1 MIPLRDA
8 VKSRSTPFVN
18 YALIVINLGVFIYEA
33 TLPSEWFRR
42 LMIGYGLVPAQLN
55 VHHPFAYLTL
65 VSSMFLHGSWVHVL
79 SNMWVLF
86 IFGDNVEDRMGHGR
100 YLAFYL
106 LAGLAAGLVQA
117 AFAAHSSVPT
127 IGASG
132 AIAGVLGAY
141 LLFYPRGRVL
151 TVIPL
156 FIFPWLME
164 IPAFVFLGLWFLL
177 QLWSGVMALGQ
188 LGSAQVSG
196 IAWWAHVGG
205 FAFGLLAARA
215 FAHRRQGLFA

>member
-1 MIPLRDA
+1 MIPLRDT
-8 VKSRSTPFVN
+8 VRSRSTPFVN
-18 YALIVINLGVFIYEA
+18 YTLIAVNLVIFVYEV
-33 TLPSEWFRR
+33 TLPGEWFRR
-42 LMIGYGLVPAQLN
+42 FVLGYGLVPAQLTLQ
-55 VHHPFAYLTL
+55 HPLAYLTL
-65 VSSMFLHGSWVHVL
+65 VSSAFLHGSWLHVL

-106 LAGLAAGLVQA
+106 LSGVAAGLVQA
-117 AFAAHSSVPT
+117 GFAAHSSVPT

-132 AIAGVLGAY
+132 AIAGVLAAY
-141 LLFYPRGRVL
+141 LLFYPSGRVL
-151 TVIPL
+151 TLIPL

-164 IPAFVFLGLWFLL
+164 IPAFVFLGIWFLL

-188 LGSAQVSG
+188 LGSTQVSG

-205 FAFGLLAARA
+205 FAFGLLAAWA
-215 FAHRRQGLFA
+215 FARRRQGLLV

>member
-8 VKSRSTPFVN
+8 VKSRTIPVVN
-18 YALIVINLGVFIYEA
+18 YTLIAVNLVVFIFEA
-33 TLPSEWFRR
+33 TMTSGGFQR
-42 LMIGYGLVPAQLN
+42 LMFGYGLVPARLN
-55 VHHPFAYLTL
+55 LQHPIAYLTL

-100 YLAFYL
+100 YVAFYL
-106 LAGLAAGLVQA
+106 LSGGVAGLAQA
-117 AFAAHSSVPT
+117 AFAPSSGVPT

-151 TVIPL
+151 TLIPL

-177 QLWSGVMALGQ
+177 QLWSGVTALGQ
-188 LGSAQVSG
+188 LGSTQVSG

-215 FAHRRQGLFA
+215 FARRRQGLLA